1 MLWREMRCHVSRGTA
16 SKSVE
21 ETKDKEYCQGNIPAD
36 LVWEISVP
44 KRDVDSHSPKLYVA
58 FASVYRSKE
67 SNLVRRLGE
76 NLGKLAFTGLLS
88 HT

>member
-1 MLWREMRCHVSRGTA
+1 MG
-16 SKSVE
+16 
-21 ETKDKEYCQGNIPAD
+21 
-36 LVWEISVP
+36 ISVT

-76 NLGKLAFTGLLS
+76 NLGNLAFTGLFS